1 MFILKIVKVLC
12 FDTLLQV
19 FILNAVRGFRR
30 RAWAVRVPPPGCI
43 CVNAVDKGV
52 SKRFGVKAL
61 DKGLSMQR
69 VDSGQWVVL
78 SAVALRDWL
87 RELADCENRS
97 SGEEKEGRDGDTVS
111 EPESHITAQV
121 TICQVRN

>member
-19 FILNAVRGFRR
+19 FILKAVRGFRCGAR
-30 RAWAVRVPPPGCI
+30 PAKVPPPRRF

-52 SKRFGVKAL
+52 SERFGVKAV

-69 VDSGQWVVL
+69 VDRGQWVVL
-78 SAVALRDWL
+78 SALALRDWL
-87 RELADCENRS
+87 QELADRENRS
-97 SGEEKEGRDGDTVS
+97 SGGDTVS
-111 EPESHITAQV
+111 EPGPYITA
-121 TICQVRN
+121 